1 MTSFQANGTV
11 KPNQISS
18 QVKFLMIV
26 QDVISSQVK
35 CLMIVQDVISS
46 QVKCLM
52 TGQDIISG
60 QVGMIRSIFTWL
72 LMTQ

>member
-1 MTSFQANGTV
+1 MTSFQGNGTV

-18 QVKFLMIV
+18 QVKCLMTV

-35 CLMIVQDVISS
+35 RLMIVQNVISS
-46 QVKCLM
+46 QV
-52 TGQDIISG
+52 GI
-60 QVGMIRSIFTWL
+60 IRSIFTWI

>member
-1 MTSFQANGTV
+1 MINFFISAKFPSQWDF

-18 QVKFLMIV
+18 QVK
-26 QDVISSQVK
+26 
-35 CLMIVQDVISS
+35 CLMTVQDVISS

-52 TGQDIISG
+52 TVQDVISS
-60 QVGMIRSIFTWL
+60 QVGMTTSIFTWI

>member
-18 QVKFLMIV
+18 QVKCLMTVQDVISNQVKCLMTV
-26 QDVISSQVK
+26 QDVISS
-35 CLMIVQDVISS
+35 
-46 QVKCLM
+46 
-52 TGQDIISG
+52 

-72 LMTQ
+72 LMIEWLERN